1 MRDRER
7 KNRKDKRREADGTP
21 DAAGKKAGSGRG
33 ASLVSRLATGFILL
47 TLAVGVGMLLY
58 PTVSERLNALH
69 QSQAIAGY
77 TKRVE
82 TLEPEDYDAM
92 FAAAERYNAALLR
105 KPDRFRPTAEEL
117 AEYNGL
123 LDPSGNGIM
132 GYVTVPK
139 IDVRLPIYHGTDETV
154 LQTAIG
160 HIPGSSLPVG
170 GKSTHAVI
178 SGHRGL
184 PSAKLFTRLDELM
197 AGDGF
202 ILTVLNRELYYQVDQ
217 VTVVLPSEIEDIRIT
232 EGEDY
237 CTLVTCTPYGINS
250 HRMLIRGH
258 RVDRLPEAA
267 SDGGGMAEDTA
278 DDTPETAQSGR
289 EIPDWMPLAFAG
301 FAVLVIGGALLAPVK
316 RRRK

>member
-1 MRDRER
+1 M
-7 KNRKDKRREADGTP
+7 
-21 DAAGKKAGSGRG
+21 
-33 ASLVSRLATGFILL
+33 
-47 TLAVGVGMLLY
+47 
-58 PTVSERLNALH
+58 
-69 QSQAIAGY
+69 
-77 TKRVE
+77 
-82 TLEPEDYDAM
+82 
-92 FAAAERYNAALLR
+92 
-105 KPDRFRPTAEEL
+105 
-117 AEYNGL
+117 
-123 LDPSGNGIM
+123 
-132 GYVTVPK
+132 
-139 IDVRLPIYHGTDETV
+139 

-160 HIPGSSLPVG
+160 HIPGSSHPVG

-278 DDTPETAQSGR
+278 NDTPEAAQSGR